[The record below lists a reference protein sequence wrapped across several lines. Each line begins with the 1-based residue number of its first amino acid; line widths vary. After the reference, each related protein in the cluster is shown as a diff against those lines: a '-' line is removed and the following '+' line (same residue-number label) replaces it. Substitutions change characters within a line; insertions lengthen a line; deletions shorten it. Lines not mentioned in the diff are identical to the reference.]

1 MYYLDEMKPHAG
13 VSEQD
18 IIDEAMDVI
27 EAQEASCM
35 HKMNQPTGVSE
46 QIQTNLHHYREVLRE
61 HYERA
66 IHLRERGVSRMVKKI
81 LEIIPDFNPTD
92 LYSESDSDSDSDSEI
107 HRYGAS
113 PSDRYI
119 HGYGASPSDRYSEIH
134 GYGASPADRYR
145 RYVPLHLRKD
155 SDSEIHGYGA
165 SPSDHYRRYVPLH
178 LRKDSDSEIHGY
190 GASPSDHYRRYVPL
204 HLRKEGLGLRMKE
217 DLKIEQRNLEEMKVI
232 MLENLHPTD
241 ADFLNSRVEAVQTEW
256 CVGTKNISDFDHIAQ
271 SIKNLLSI
279 RPPYAVTF
287 PSIHIMAT
295 WLYNK
300 SGDFPAPETADAV
313 FHHLQVMSDQFE
325 SEGIDPET
333 NKDLE
338 LYIHG
343 ERVGRRDLPNKTVL
357 SVSERAGERAGE
369 RVSY

>member
-119 HGYGASPSDRYSEIH
+119 HGYGASP
-134 GYGASPADRYR
+134 ADR
-145 RYVPLHLRKD
+145 
-155 SDSEIHGYGA
+155 
-165 SPSDHYRRYVPLH
+165 YRRYVPLH